1 VTVQLALN
9 ANFIILGSCYRRTIN
24 LPAIIRIVSV
34 QTEYLD
40 EYSIYRMPTSWP
52 PSIAIVAPVMKVA
65 SSEHNQ
71 VTVAATSSG

>member
-1 VTVQLALN
+1 LALN

-40 EYSIYRMPTSWP
+40 EYSMDYSRKINYVFSF
-52 PSIAIVAPVMKVA
+52 
-65 SSEHNQ
+65 
-71 VTVAATSSG
+71 